1 MTDAELYTLIQS
13 DAEAKQKAGIGDDS
27 GCAERCS
34 VIAPKIR
41 KPVEAAA
48 LRKLLMKRGRWSEL
62 RRIAN
67 NIESTDPPFS
77 QAMSLV
83 DTIQAG
89 VPVDLSDADLIA
101 GGLVL
106 VEHNLLSAEDLAAIS
121 TLANTPQVISTDQVS
136 AAMAPHRG
144 GT

>member
-1 MTDAELYTLIQS
+1 MTDQELYALIQGDD
-13 DAEAKQKAGIGDDS
+13 DARQKAFIGDDS

-34 VIAPKIR
+34 IIAPTVR
-41 KPVEAAA
+41 QPVEAAE

-89 VPVDLSDADLIA
+89 VPVDLSDPDLIA
-101 GGLVL
+101 GGAVL
-106 VEHNLLSAEDLAAIS
+106 IQHNLLSMDDVTAINA
-121 TLANTPQVISTDQVS
+121 LANTPQTISPAQVS
-136 AAMAPHRG
+136 EAMRPYRG
-144 GT
+144 SV